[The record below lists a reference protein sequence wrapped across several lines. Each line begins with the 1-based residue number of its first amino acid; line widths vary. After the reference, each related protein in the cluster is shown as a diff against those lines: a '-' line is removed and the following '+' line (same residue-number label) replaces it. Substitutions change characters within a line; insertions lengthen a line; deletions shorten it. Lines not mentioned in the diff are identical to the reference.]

1 MLKQRVVTALIL
13 GAMVL
18 LAIFLLPAMLWGVFV
33 AVLVAVAAYE
43 WCQLQG
49 LDRGRTGGFVLAVVA
64 LALFLGTAP
73 WLSSGTAARLAIYL
87 CSVCF
92 WAIVVPLW
100 LWFKPDLSRSLLPYA
115 VGLILF
121 VPTSLALLELR
132 QAHPVLLVLAILG
145 VCVADIGA
153 FFVGRAY
160 GRRKLAPEI
169 SPGKSWE
176 GFFGGV
182 LGVVLFFL
190 LVSAFWI
197 PELSARMSYFGVAC
211 FALVFALASVEGD
224 LFESLVKRKAGV
236 KDSGSLLPGHGGVLD
251 RVDSMLST
259 LPLAGV
265 LLASWQYF

>member
-1 MLKQRVVTALIL
+1 
-13 GAMVL
+13 
-18 LAIFLLPAMLWGVFV
+18 
-33 AVLVAVAAYE
+33 
-43 WCQLQG
+43 
-49 LDRGRTGGFVLAVVA
+49 
-64 LALFLGTAP
+64 
-73 WLSSGTAARLAIYL
+73 
-87 CSVCF
+87 VCF